1 MVAHLGMKIRHAIIT
16 VDFLEKLRQGA
27 ENEKLALIS
36 KAYEVLLTKEEL
48 VAVIQY
54 MFEGE
59 AEKEHKNLN
68 EKTSEELLTIIDD
81 QYYILC
87 WMIDEVF
94 GDYAL

>member
-27 ENEKLALIS
+27 ENEKLAPIS
-36 KAYEVLLTKEEL
+36 KAHEVLLTNEEL
-48 VAVIQY
+48 VSVIQY
-54 MFEGE
+54 MYDGE
-59 AEKEHKNLN
+59 AEKEHENLN
-68 EKTSEELLTIIDD
+68 EKTSEELLSIIND

-94 GDYAL
+94 GCYAL